1 MSNVTRNSSLPAQ
14 TNKAL
19 APSYRPSRYLMQQHT
34 YVSIAAVTAISLWV
48 TLGAISRSY
57 LIGKLSSPMTHND
70 VNYLIVGIHRLL
82 FLELNGFWAEL
93 ARLYRGVL
101 HAPLTDYQAALAF
114 YIFGFHDW
122 APYAT
127 NIIYLFVFFGVC
139 VWLLRGTSDLIVV
152 TILLAMAGMP
162 LLVSSISEFAPEV
175 PCGLFT
181 ALGVLLTLRINAL
194 DRVLGPR
201 ALAGLC
207 FGLGFI
213 AKPSSLI
220 FVPLI
225 ACATL
230 GLAFLRDVALARRW
244 KQLGKGIYLGILHL
258 FLSLWLPALYV
269 IPWWNHFSSY
279 FYLAMF
285 DPANVKA
292 FGGEGTLWQQ
302 DPLVYLTGWTAEYMF
317 GDFLWAYV
325 ATIALGIAAAARRGD
340 RTFIA
345 QQAQLLLMVIVMWIP
360 PTASPAKNIMFGTP
374 FGYLLAFMV
383 VMALRAIY
391 ESFSRGAGVVA
402 VSLLSLFLFVSP
414 TSRYVL
420 VNTPGFYWT
429 DRAAPIVAEKWVE
442 AMKRFT
448 AVILGNAPNYHSG
461 SVYITNPGYYH
472 IPVLDY
478 AFLKKDAALR
488 WSFMSLWE
496 DSDPQ
501 HHMSY
506 IHTNKQEFVIAGE
519 HGNGLT
525 YSPPL
530 IAGSAA
536 SENAVL
542 AALWKDPDYMPID
555 EFYGPGGRPITV
567 FQRRTAFAGWRL
579 ISGLQATGAMNH
591 WVSIGDVIYLQAYA
605 PNPVSGSLSI
615 AATGRAGEKF
625 DVIVNKTNIGQLTF
639 DSVGKGSFN
648 QPFDLI
654 AGQNDI
660 VLQRNDDARIRF
672 DRLLVV
678 RDIARIQ

>member
-1 MSNVTRNSSLPAQ
+1 
-14 TNKAL
+14 
-19 APSYRPSRYLMQQHT
+19 
-34 YVSIAAVTAISLWV
+34 
-48 TLGAISRSY
+48 
-57 LIGKLSSPMTHND
+57 
-70 VNYLIVGIHRLL
+70 
-82 FLELNGFWAEL
+82 
-93 ARLYRGVL
+93 
-101 HAPLTDYQAALAF
+101 
-114 YIFGFHDW
+114 
-122 APYAT
+122 
-127 NIIYLFVFFGVC
+127 
-139 VWLLRGTSDLIVV
+139 
-152 TILLAMAGMP
+152 
-162 LLVSSISEFAPEV
+162 
-175 PCGLFT
+175 
-181 ALGVLLTLRINAL
+181 
-194 DRVLGPR
+194 
-201 ALAGLC
+201 
-207 FGLGFI
+207 
-213 AKPSSLI
+213 
-220 FVPLI
+220 
-225 ACATL
+225 
-230 GLAFLRDVALARRW
+230 
-244 KQLGKGIYLGILHL
+244 
-258 FLSLWLPALYV
+258 
-269 IPWWNHFSSY
+269 
-279 FYLAMF
+279 
-285 DPANVKA
+285 
-292 FGGEGTLWQQ
+292 
-302 DPLVYLTGWTAEYMF
+302 
-317 GDFLWAYV
+317 
-325 ATIALGIAAAARRGD
+325 
-340 RTFIA
+340 
-345 QQAQLLLMVIVMWIP
+345 
-360 PTASPAKNIMFGTP
+360 
-374 FGYLLAFMV
+374 
-383 VMALRAIY
+383 
-391 ESFSRGAGVVA
+391 
-402 VSLLSLFLFVSP
+402 
-414 TSRYVL
+414 SRYVL

-478 AFLKKDAALR
+478 AFLKKDAALS
-488 WSFMSLWE
+488 WSFMSLWD